1 MILYLL
7 LSGSAQQF
15 YCDNSYNSPLIM
27 IAFSVLLSWEKA
39 GALSHH
45 NNSTP
50 VLVWKGRHACREAKQ
65 SNCQWCQ
72 CCTAG

>member
-15 YCDNSYNSPLIM
+15 YCDNSYNSLLIM
-27 IAFSVLLSWEKA
+27 IAFSVLLLSWEKA
-39 GALSHH
+39 GAPSHH

-50 VLVWKGRHACREAKQ
+50 VLVWKGLYACREAKQ
-65 SNCQWCQ
+65 SNCQ